1 MTLFRRNGMETLN
14 QFNWPEVAAIAGG
27 TIVLLMALI
36 TALLAIL
43 LKRSGKQENGN
54 GVIVQVKEIQ
64 HSIEVKI
71 DSMEGKLDQEIIDRK
86 EDFESVRNC
95 VERGRVER
103 RQDINVIHNKLD
115 KGLGKVV
122 KDFAFY
128 CEKNQTKCVALQ
140 QAERNANRQKIET
153 ANKLIENLDK
163 GQRRKWE
170 QQEKFNLRFLG
181 KTKMIGI

>member
-1 MTLFRRNGMETLN
+1 MDTVN

-43 LKRSGKQENGN
+43 LKRTGTQDNGN

-64 HSIEVKI
+64 NTIEVKI
-71 DSMEGKLDQEIIDRK
+71 DSMEDKLDQEIKDRK
-86 EDFESVRNC
+86 EDFESVRSC
-95 VERGRVER
+95 VERGRAER
-103 RQDINVIHNKLD
+103 RDDINVIHSKLD

-122 KDFAFY
+122 KDFGFY
-128 CEKNQTKCVALQ
+128 CEKNQIKCVALQ
-140 QAERNANRQKIET
+140 QAERNANKQKIET
-153 ANKLIENLDK
+153 TNKVVENLDK

-181 KTKMIGI
+181 KAKSAQI

>member
-1 MTLFRRNGMETLN
+1 MDTVN
-14 QFNWPEVAAIAGG
+14 QFNWPEVAAIAGAA
-27 TIVLLMALI
+27 IVVLMALI
-36 TALLAIL
+36 TALLTIL
-43 LKRSGKQENGN
+43 LKRSGKQDNGD

-95 VERGRVER
+95 VEKGRVER
-103 RQDINVIHNKLD
+103 RQDINVIHKKLD
-115 KGLGKVV
+115 KGLGGVV
-122 KDFAFY
+122 KDFVIY
-128 CEKNQTKCVALQ
+128 CERNQTKCIMLQ
-140 QAERNANRQKIET
+140 QAERNTNRQKIET

-163 GQRRKWE
+163 GQCRKWE

-181 KTKMIGI
+181 KTKSVGGI